1 MTKTE
6 RITRNAAIVRLAKRD
21 VPVSKI
27 AEAYGLSQQM
37 VYNIINKA
45 KDEEAARREIA
56 KARKDATKNWIERTI
71 QNNKRTHI
79 RLADVVRGI
88 CTQILRLYEG
98 EDAIEMIDYL
108 EKAVSDIY
116 AFDYCRNSAI
126 VINYC
131 EAQKDFARKEV

>member
-6 RITRNAAIVRLAKRD
+6 RITRNEAIVRLAKRD
-21 VPVSKI
+21 VPVLKI
-27 AEAYGLSQQM
+27 AEAYGLSHQM
-37 VYNIINKA
+37 VYNIINRA
-45 KDEEAARREIA
+45 KDEEIARREMA
-56 KARKDATKNWIERTI
+56 KARKEATKNWIVHTI
-71 QNNKRTHI
+71 QQNKRTHV

-98 EDAIEMIDYL
+98 DDAIEMIDCL
-108 EKAVSDIY
+108 EKTVSDVY

>member
-1 MTKTE
+1 MTKSE
-6 RITRNAAIVRLAKRD
+6 RTTRNEAIVRLAKRD
-21 VPVSKI
+21 VPVLKI
-27 AEAYGLSQQM
+27 AEAYGLSHQM
-37 VYNIINKA
+37 VYNIINRA
-45 KDEEAARREIA
+45 KDEEIARREMA
-56 KARKDATKNWIERTI
+56 KARKEATKNWIVHTI
-71 QNNKRTHI
+71 QQNKRTHV

-98 EDAIEMIDYL
+98 EDAIEMIDCL
-108 EKAVSDIY
+108 EKTVSDIY